1 MRYFPTPYPDELLG
15 SVLIRAC
22 HHLGLPPA
30 SLVKVLEDGSSD
42 LFYLYP
48 SFFQGLSRLTN
59 LSSSDLLLRHTV
71 FPYAAIGLPTK
82 RRALLERELLT
93 ATARGNSVRLRAALG
108 LHLEDLSRRRFCKQ
122 CRDEECKQIGESY
135 WHRLHALPGV
145 FVCPEHS
152 EPLCVSGISVLPKLS
167 NVNAKLPQEV
177 DGSPVDWGLDAHT
190 LQRLAAVVLESIAL
204 PAETWNDVSI
214 EYQRYAMKIG
224 AENRQCRWD
233 VQQCVLDFNRLYGE
247 VFLHKVGLQLTSVGS
262 DAWPARLAN
271 GASSSPLLQL
281 RHILLRLFLKF

>member
-22 HHLGLPPA
+22 HHLGLAPA
-30 SLVKVLEDGSSD
+30 SLVKVLEDRSSD

-59 LSSSDLLLRHTV
+59 LSSSELLLNHTV
-71 FPYAAIGLPTK
+71 FPYAAIALPTK
-82 RRALLERELLT
+82 RRSLLERELLT
-93 ATARGNSVRLRAALG
+93 ATARGNSVRLRASLG
-108 LHLEDLSRRRFCKQ
+108 LHVEDMSRRRFCKQ
-122 CRDEECKQIGESY
+122 CRAEECKKIGESY

-145 FVCPEHS
+145 FVCPQHG

-177 DGSPVDWGLDAHT
+177 DGSPVDWGLDART

-204 PAETWNDVSI
+204 PAETWNDVSN
-214 EYQRYAMKIG
+214 EYQRYAEKID
-224 AENRQCRWD
+224 ANNRQCCWD
-233 VQQCVLDFNRLYGE
+233 VLQCVLDFKRFYGDR
-247 VFLHKVGLQLTSVGS
+247 FLDKVGLQLSSVGS
-262 DAWPARLAN
+262 DSWPARLAH
-271 GASSSPLLQL
+271 GARLSPLSQL

>member
-22 HHLGLPPA
+22 HHLGLSPK

-48 SFFQGLSRLTN
+48 SFFQGLSHRTH
-59 LSSSDLLLRHTV
+59 LSPRDLLVNHTV
-71 FPYAAIGLPTK
+71 FPYAAIALPAA
-82 RRALLERELLT
+82 RRSLLERELLSSS
-93 ATARGNSVRLRAALG
+93 ARGNSVRLRAALG
-108 LHLEDLSRRRFCKQ
+108 LHIEDMSRRRFCKQ
-122 CRDEECKQIGESY
+122 CRDEECKEIGESY

-145 FVCPEHS
+145 FVCPQHGK
-152 EPLCVSGISVLPKLS
+152 PLCVSGISVLPKLS

-204 PAETWNDVSI
+204 PAETWSDVSN

-224 AENRQCRWD
+224 AMNWQCCWD
-233 VQQCVLDFNRLYGE
+233 VQQCVLDFNRFYGDR
-247 VFLHKVGLQLTSVGS
+247 FLDKVGLQLSSVGS
-262 DAWPARLAN
+262 DSWPARLAH
-271 GASSSPLLQL
+271 GARPSPLFQL